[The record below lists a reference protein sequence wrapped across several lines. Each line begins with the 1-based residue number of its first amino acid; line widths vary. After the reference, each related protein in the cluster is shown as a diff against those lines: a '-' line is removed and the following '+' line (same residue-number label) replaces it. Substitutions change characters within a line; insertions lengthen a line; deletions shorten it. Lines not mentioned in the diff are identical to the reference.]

1 MSEYNGYAQRLDT
14 AFKAFRSDFQTAYKA
29 LQQARENASKPGQ
42 DALKKQI
49 AAFEL
54 EEATRNMRTETI
66 RLWDR
71 FRTERRT
78 IRAELEN
85 AVKAAGLANPDE
97 IDGNALELMKSGVL
111 NSADYVALAERFD
124 QNRTM
129 LKLIAKHSHEAAEAA
144 RAAGNN
150 SERSTLNSVYIA
162 CKDGDSAALRAFDS
176 LSKVSDYCR
185 GERYEGDRSRPEHIA
200 AMSDKWEHLTAAAI
214 EDF

>member
-1 MSEYNGYAQRLDT
+1 MSKYNSYARNLDT
-14 AFKAFRSDFQTAYKA
+14 AFKAFRSDFQAAYNA

-49 AAFEL
+49 SALEL
-54 EEATRNMRTETI
+54 EEATRNMSKETM

-71 FRTERRT
+71 FRAERRT

-85 AVKAAGLANPDE
+85 AIKAAGLANPDE
-97 IDGNALELMKSGVL
+97 IDSNALELMKSGVL
-111 NSADYVALAERFD
+111 NSSDYAALAERFD
-124 QNRTM
+124 KNSTM
-129 LKLIAKHSHEAAEAA
+129 LKLIAKHAHEAAEAA

-162 CKDGDSAALRAFDS
+162 CKDGDSAVLRAFDN

-200 AMSDKWEHLTAAAI
+200 AMSDRWEGFTAAAI

>member
-1 MSEYNGYAQRLDT
+1 
-14 AFKAFRSDFQTAYKA
+14 
-29 LQQARENASKPGQ
+29 
-42 DALKKQI
+42 
-49 AAFEL
+49 
-54 EEATRNMRTETI
+54 MRTETI

-162 CKDGDSAALRAFDS
+162 CKDGDSAVLRAFDS